1 MASSNRVI
9 FFDTTLRDGEQSPG
23 CSMNLNEKIE
33 VAKPLEALKVDIIE
47 AGFAAASPGD
57 AAAIAAIADTV
68 RGAAGDNIQI
78 CGLARCMEKD
88 IRRCWEAI
96 SVAKNPRIHTFLATS
111 DLHMKYKLRKTPEQV
126 IEMIKSSVSL
136 AASLT
141 SNVEFSCEDAS
152 RSDKDFLCRACGT
165 AISAGAT
172 TINLPDTVGYAEPDE
187 FAQLVKY
194 VIENTPGADKAIF
207 AIHCHDDLGLGVAN
221 TLAALRVGARQAE
234 VTLCGIGERA
244 GNTSLEE
251 VAMNLAVRKDYYGLE
266 SNIVSTQLYPS
277 CRLLSMTIGQPI
289 PHNKAI
295 IGANAFAHESGIHQD
310 GMLKNRQTYE
320 IMTPQS
326 VGRDSTNLVIGKH
339 SGRNAVRSKFESMGY
354 KLDDEQLQTIFEAVK
369 DLSDR
374 KKKLYD
380 EDLMALVQDKLYRMP
395 DSYRLSHVSVSS
407 SDAGGVPPTAAVL
420 MDVDGIEKSHAG
432 FGVGPIDAVFNV
444 IADMVGRQP
453 ELEQYSVNAI
463 TGGTDAMGEVTVRI
477 AENGFSAIGRGAH
490 PDIIVASAKA
500 YVNALN
506 HLVQAEK
513 EGHKIH
519 CQLDD
524 ENA

>member
-23 CSMNLNEKIE
+23 CTMNHAEKLRI
-33 VAKPLEALKVDIIE
+33 AHQLEILGVDVIE
-47 AGFAAASPGD
+47 AGFPASSQGD
-57 AAAIAAIADTV
+57 FDSVQAIAKQ
-68 RGAAGDNIQI
+68 AGDNIQI

-88 IRRCWEAI
+88 IHRCWEAI

-165 AISAGAT
+165 AISVGAT

-477 AENGFSAIGRGAH
+477 AEKGFSAIGRGAH

>member
-23 CSMNLNEKIE
+23 CTMNHAEKLRI
-33 VAKPLEALKVDIIE
+33 AHQLEILGVDVIE
-47 AGFAAASPGD
+47 AGFPASSQGD
-57 AAAIAAIADTV
+57 FASVQAIAKQ
-68 RGAAGDNIQI
+68 AGDNIQI

-477 AENGFSAIGRGAH
+477 AEKGFSAIGRGAH

>member
-23 CSMNLNEKIE
+23 CTMNHAEKLRI
-33 VAKPLEALKVDIIE
+33 AHQLEILGVDVIE
-47 AGFAAASPGD
+47 AGFPASSQGD
-57 AAAIAAIADTV
+57 FDSVQAIAKQ
-68 RGAAGDNIQI
+68 AGDNIQI

-453 ELEQYSVNAI
+453 ELEQYFVNAI

>member
-23 CSMNLNEKIE
+23 CTMNHAEKLRI
-33 VAKPLEALKVDIIE
+33 AHQLEILGVDVIE
-47 AGFAAASPGD
+47 AGFPASSQGD
-57 AAAIAAIADTV
+57 FDSVQAIAKQ
-68 RGAAGDNIQI
+68 AGDNIQI

-407 SDAGGVPPTAAVL
+407 SDAGGVPPPAAVL

-477 AENGFSAIGRGAH
+477 AEKGFSAIGRGAH

>member
-23 CSMNLNEKIE
+23 CTMNHAEKLRI
-33 VAKPLEALKVDIIE
+33 AHQLEILGVDVIE
-47 AGFAAASPGD
+47 AGFPASSQGD
-57 AAAIAAIADTV
+57 FDSVQAIAKQ
-68 RGAAGDNIQI
+68 AGDNIQI

-326 VGRDSTNLVIGKH
+326 VGRDTTNLVIGKH

>member
-9 FFDTTLRDGEQSPG
+9 FYDTTLRDGEQSPG
-23 CSMNLNEKIE
+23 CTMNHAEKLRI
-33 VAKPLEALKVDIIE
+33 AHQLEILGVDVIE
-47 AGFAAASPGD
+47 AGFPASSQGD
-57 AAAIAAIADTV
+57 FDSVQAIAKQ
-68 RGAAGDNIQI
+68 AGDNIQI

-320 IMTPQS
+320 IMTPQC

-477 AENGFSAIGRGAH
+477 AEKGFSAIGRGAH

>member
-23 CSMNLNEKIE
+23 CTMNHAEKLRI
-33 VAKPLEALKVDIIE
+33 AHQLEILGVDVIE
-47 AGFAAASPGD
+47 AGFPASSQGD
-57 AAAIAAIADTV
+57 FDSVQAIAKQ
-68 RGAAGDNIQI
+68 AGDNIQI

-320 IMTPQS
+320 IMAPQS

-477 AENGFSAIGRGAH
+477 AEKGFSAIGRGAH

>member
-23 CSMNLNEKIE
+23 CTMNHAEKLRI
-33 VAKPLEALKVDIIE
+33 AHQLEILGVDVIE
-47 AGFAAASPGD
+47 AGFPASSQGD
-57 AAAIAAIADTV
+57 FDSVQAIAKQ
-68 RGAAGDNIQI
+68 AGDNIQI

-172 TINLPDTVGYAEPDE
+172 TIHLPDTVGYAEPDE

-477 AENGFSAIGRGAH
+477 AEKGFSAIGRGAH

>member
-23 CSMNLNEKIE
+23 CTMNHAEKLRI
-33 VAKPLEALKVDIIE
+33 AHQLEILGVDVIE
-47 AGFAAASPGD
+47 AGFPASSQGD
-57 AAAIAAIADTV
+57 FDSVQAIAKQ
-68 RGAAGDNIQI
+68 AGDNIQI

-354 KLDDEQLQTIFEAVK
+354 KLDDEQIQTIFEAVK

>member
-23 CSMNLNEKIE
+23 CTMNHAEKLRI
-33 VAKPLEALKVDIIE
+33 AHQLEILGVDVIE
-47 AGFAAASPGD
+47 AGFPASSQGD
-57 AAAIAAIADTV
+57 FDSVQAIAKQ
-68 RGAAGDNIQI
+68 AGDNIQI

-172 TINLPDTVGYAEPDE
+172 TINLPDTVGYADPDE

-221 TLAALRVGARQAE
+221 TLAALRMGARQAE

>member
-23 CSMNLNEKIE
+23 CTMNHAEKLRI
-33 VAKPLEALKVDIIE
+33 AHQLEILGVDVIE
-47 AGFAAASPGD
+47 AGFPASSQGD
-57 AAAIAAIADTV
+57 FDSVQAIAKQ
-68 RGAAGDNIQI
+68 AGDNIQI

-111 DLHMKYKLRKTPEQV
+111 ELHMKYKLRKTPEQV
-126 IEMIKSSVSL
+126 IEMIKSSVSP

-194 VIENTPGADKAIF
+194 VIENTPGADKAVF

>member
-1 MASSNRVI
+1 MNHAEK
-9 FFDTTLRDGEQSPG
+9 LRIAHQ
-23 CSMNLNEKIE
+23 
-33 VAKPLEALKVDIIE
+33 LEILGVDVIE
-47 AGFAAASPGD
+47 AGFPASSQGD
-57 AAAIAAIADTV
+57 FDSVQAIAKQ
-68 RGAAGDNIQI
+68 AGDNIQI

>member
-23 CSMNLNEKIE
+23 CTMNHAEKLRI
-33 VAKPLEALKVDIIE
+33 AHQLEILGVDVIE
-47 AGFAAASPGD
+47 AGFPASSQGD
-57 AAAIAAIADTV
+57 FDSVQAIAKQ
-68 RGAAGDNIQI
+68 AGDNIQI

-126 IEMIKSSVSL
+126 IEMIKNSVSL

-194 VIENTPGADKAIF
+194 VIKNTPGADKAIF

>member
-23 CSMNLNEKIE
+23 CTMNHAEKLRI
-33 VAKPLEALKVDIIE
+33 AHQLEILGVDVIE
-47 AGFAAASPGD
+47 AGFPASSQGD
-57 AAAIAAIADTV
+57 FDSVQAIAKQ
-68 RGAAGDNIQI
+68 AGDNIQI

-96 SVAKNPRIHTFLATS
+96 SVAKNPRIHTFRATS

-165 AISAGAT
+165 AISAGAM

>member
-23 CSMNLNEKIE
+23 CTMNHAEKLRI
-33 VAKPLEALKVDIIE
+33 AHQLEILGVDVIE
-47 AGFAAASPGD
+47 AGFPASSQGD
-57 AAAIAAIADTV
+57 FDSVQAIAKQ
-68 RGAAGDNIQI
+68 AGDNIQI

-513 EGHKIH
+513 EGHKNH

>member
-23 CSMNLNEKIE
+23 CTMNHAEKLRI
-33 VAKPLEALKVDIIE
+33 AHQLEILGVDVIE
-47 AGFAAASPGD
+47 AGFPASSQGD
-57 AAAIAAIADTV
+57 FDSVQAIAKQ
-68 RGAAGDNIQI
+68 AGDNIQI

-477 AENGFSAIGRGAH
+477 AEKGFSAIGRGAH

>member
-23 CSMNLNEKIE
+23 CTMNHAEKLRI
-33 VAKPLEALKVDIIE
+33 AHQLEILGVDVIE
-47 AGFAAASPGD
+47 AGFPASSQGD
-57 AAAIAAIADTV
+57 FDSVQAIAKQ
-68 RGAAGDNIQI
+68 AGDNIQI

-251 VAMNLAVRKDYYGLE
+251 VAMNLAVRKDDYGLE

>member
-23 CSMNLNEKIE
+23 CTMNHAEKLRI
-33 VAKPLEALKVDIIE
+33 AHQLEILGVDVIE
-47 AGFAAASPGD
+47 AGFPASSQGD
-57 AAAIAAIADTV
+57 FDSVQAIAKQ
-68 RGAAGDNIQI
+68 AGDNIQI

-310 GMLKNRQTYE
+310 GMLKNLQTYE

-477 AENGFSAIGRGAH
+477 AGNGFSAIGRGAH

>member
-23 CSMNLNEKIE
+23 CTMNHAEKLRI
-33 VAKPLEALKVDIIE
+33 AHQLEILGVDVIE
-47 AGFAAASPGD
+47 AGFPASSQGD
-57 AAAIAAIADTV
+57 FDSVQAIAKQ
-68 RGAAGDNIQI
+68 AGDNIQI

-136 AASLT
+136 AASMT

>member
-23 CSMNLNEKIE
+23 CTMNHAEKLRI
-33 VAKPLEALKVDIIE
+33 AHQLEILGVDVIE
-47 AGFAAASPGD
+47 AGFPASSQGD
-57 AAAIAAIADTV
+57 FDSVQAIAKQ
-68 RGAAGDNIQI
+68 AGDNIQI

-420 MDVDGIEKSHAG
+420 MDVDGIEKSQAG

>member
-23 CSMNLNEKIE
+23 CTMNHAEKLRI
-33 VAKPLEALKVDIIE
+33 AHQLEILGVDVIE
-47 AGFAAASPGD
+47 AGFPASSQGD
-57 AAAIAAIADTV
+57 FDSVQAIAKQ
-68 RGAAGDNIQI
+68 AGDNIQI

-354 KLDDEQLQTIFEAVK
+354 KLDDEQLQTTFEAVK

-477 AENGFSAIGRGAH
+477 AEKGFSAIGRGAH

>member
-23 CSMNLNEKIE
+23 CTMNHAEKLRI
-33 VAKPLEALKVDIIE
+33 AHQLEILGVDVIE
-47 AGFAAASPGD
+47 AGFPASSQGD
-57 AAAIAAIADTV
+57 FDSVQAIAKQ
-68 RGAAGDNIQI
+68 AGDNIQI

-266 SNIVSTQLYPS
+266 NNIVSTQLYPS

>member
-23 CSMNLNEKIE
+23 CTMNHAEKLRI
-33 VAKPLEALKVDIIE
+33 AHQLEILGVDVIE
-47 AGFAAASPGD
+47 AGFPASSQGD
-57 AAAIAAIADTV
+57 FDSVQAIAKQ
-68 RGAAGDNIQI
+68 AGDNIQI

-96 SVAKNPRIHTFLATS
+96 SVAKNPRIHTFRATS

>member
-23 CSMNLNEKIE
+23 CTMNHAEKLRI
-33 VAKPLEALKVDIIE
+33 AHQLEILGVDVIE
-47 AGFAAASPGD
+47 AGFPASSQGD
-57 AAAIAAIADTV
+57 FDSVQAIAKQ
-68 RGAAGDNIQI
+68 AGDNIQI

-326 VGRDSTNLVIGKH
+326 VGRGSTNLVIGKH

>member
-23 CSMNLNEKIE
+23 CTMNHAEKLRI
-33 VAKPLEALKVDIIE
+33 AHQLEILGVDVIE
-47 AGFAAASPGD
+47 AGFPASSQGD
-57 AAAIAAIADTV
+57 FDSVQAIAKQ
-68 RGAAGDNIQI
+68 AGDNIQI

-326 VGRDSTNLVIGKH
+326 VGRDSTNLVICKH
-339 SGRNAVRSKFESMGY
+339 SGRNAVRSKFESIGY

-444 IADMVGRQP
+444 IADMVGRPP

>member
-1 MASSNRVI
+1 M
-9 FFDTTLRDGEQSPG
+9 
-23 CSMNLNEKIE
+23 
-33 VAKPLEALKVDIIE
+33 
-47 AGFAAASPGD
+47 
-57 AAAIAAIADTV
+57 
-68 RGAAGDNIQI
+68 
-78 CGLARCMEKD
+78 
-88 IRRCWEAI
+88 
-96 SVAKNPRIHTFLATS
+96 
-111 DLHMKYKLRKTPEQV
+111 
-126 IEMIKSSVSL
+126 
-136 AASLT
+136 
-141 SNVEFSCEDAS
+141 
-152 RSDKDFLCRACGT
+152 
-165 AISAGAT
+165 
-172 TINLPDTVGYAEPDE
+172 
-187 FAQLVKY
+187 
-194 VIENTPGADKAIF
+194 
-207 AIHCHDDLGLGVAN
+207 
-221 TLAALRVGARQAE
+221 GARQAE